1 MTEIQREMQN
11 RISQEELD
19 RAFDARFPK
28 KMQEK
33 LRNAKVA
40 VAGLDGIG
48 LIAPRVSACAAHEAN
63 QVLQLIMQNRKTEVA
78 VCATREQ

>member
-1 MTEIQREMQN
+1 MCGDQKT
-11 RISQEELD
+11 D
-19 RAFDARFPK
+19 
-28 KMQEK
+28 
-33 LRNAKVA
+33 V
-40 VAGLDGIG
+40 GDGIG